1 MERKKLTLND
11 LAQMHSTKVASNP
24 VSSATKGTKDN
35 PYTSD
40 EAYSLIDE
48 GAFKGGY
55 VIDSNGLV
63 SYWLGEAEVVAYNSS
78 SEDEF
83 IPIYDF
89 NSIFH
94 EIFWRSYYDSDW
106 YPFGTDASS
115 VSLPYADGTAS
126 SIVGAV
132 DAVGE
137 ALEKNPKKI
146 NYGSNGK
153 FYFET
158 RTGRVFCGNQYIG
171 TTSLNGIGT
180 LITKYVGKI
189 DMGLTVYNIAAT
201 YNNEGLEAGN
211 KELATSAGEIAGG
224 AIGRWA
230 FAMLGAKLGA
240 YVGFWTG
247 PVGAAIGGVI
257 GGIIGGA
264 AGHVAGSYLVEI
276 SIE

>member
-35 PYTSD
+35 PYTSG

-48 GAFKGGY
+48 GSFKGGY

-63 SYWLGEAEVVAYNSS
+63 NYWLGEAEVVAYNSS

-171 TTSLNGIGT
+171 TTSLNGIGK
-180 LITKYVGKI
+180 LISDYAGGINAV
-189 DMGLTVYNIAAT
+189 LTVYNILAT
-201 YNNEGLEAGN
+201 YNNEGFEAGN
-211 KELATSAGEIAGG
+211 KELATSAGSTAGG
-224 AIGRWA
+224 WA
-230 FAMLGAKLGA
+230 GAMLGAKI
-240 YVGFWTG
+240 
-247 PVGAAIGGVI
+247 GAAIGGWTGPIGGALGGII
-257 GGIIGGA
+257 GGIIGGVGGDF
-264 AGHVAGSYLVEI
+264 AGNRLVEI
-276 SIE
+276 AIE

>member
-1 MERKKLTLND
+1 MERKKLNLND

-35 PYTSD
+35 PYTSG

-63 SYWLGEAEVVAYNSS
+63 NYWLGEAEVVAYNSS

-171 TTSLNGIGT
+171 TTSLNGIGK
-180 LITKYVGKI
+180 LISDYAGGINAV
-189 DMGLTVYNIAAT
+189 LTVYNILAT
-201 YNNEGLEAGN
+201 YNNEGFEAGN
-211 KELATSAGEIAGG
+211 KELATSAGSTAGG
-224 AIGRWA
+224 WA
-230 FAMLGAKLGA
+230 SAMLGAKI
-240 YVGFWTG
+240 
-247 PVGAAIGGVI
+247 GAAIGGWTGPIGGALGGII
-257 GGIIGGA
+257 GGIIGGVGGDF
-264 AGHVAGSYLVEI
+264 AGNRLVEI
-276 SIE
+276 AIE

>member
-1 MERKKLTLND
+1 
-11 LAQMHSTKVASNP
+11 MHSTKVASNP
-24 VSSATKGTKDN
+24 MSSATKRTKDN

-171 TTSLNGIGT
+171 TTSLNGIGK
-180 LITKYVGKI
+180 LISDYAGGINAV
-189 DMGLTVYNIAAT
+189 LTVYNILAT
-201 YNNEGLEAGN
+201 YNNEGFEAGN
-211 KELATSAGEIAGG
+211 KELATSAGSTAGG
-224 AIGRWA
+224 WA
-230 FAMLGAKLGA
+230 GAVLGAKI
-240 YVGFWTG
+240 
-247 PVGAAIGGVI
+247 GAAIGGWTGPIGGALGGII
-257 GGIIGGA
+257 GGIIGGVGGDF
-264 AGHVAGSYLVEI
+264 AGNRLVEI
-276 SIE
+276 AIE